1 MDSDASQPFPDDMV
15 NFSLFNSTAASTLA
29 PRLGKLVIAGRN
41 AILTP
46 HYLPLTSRG
55 AVPHIAHDVMRE
67 HTAISGLY
75 FGLEDF
81 IEKLQKKACPPIYKT
96 PAAPN
101 ESPLRNFVCLPEDPV
116 LVLGPRRV
124 PPLPCPP
131 SNTPNSVAVLT
142 TVGFGQLETGQY
154 VEAVQKLRPD
164 IVVGLADLVLTHQPG
179 LKRQGKMVDRT
190 HAFTTY
196 ATQQLYG
203 SAAPEEDRLKT
214 AYFAP
219 LLPLD
224 NAQQTLYLEDLEEEL
239 RRYISGLALYEP
251 ASLSIVPE
259 SLGGLPRLL
268 FSEPA
273 TPHDILRD
281 VSLGADLLTIP
292 FLGTSSDAG
301 MALDFVFPAPVDTK
315 DTSVIQSKPLAFDLW
330 ESTFTTD
337 TSPLNETCQC
347 YTCRNHHRAY
357 IHHLLSAKE
366 MLAWTLLQI
375 HNLSTMDNFF
385 TKIRECIQQG
395 TFESEVERFQRT
407 YASQL
412 PEQTGQGPRV
422 RGYQAPS
429 RGPNEPRR
437 NPRAYGRLDDAIEK
451 FTESQ
456 SSIATPDTGAEGL
469 EEHGFA
475 KKLSS

>member
-1 MDSDASQPFPDDMV
+1 MGSNASQRSSNDMV
-15 NFSLFNSTAASTLA
+15 NFSLFNSATASTLA
-29 PRLGKLVIAGRN
+29 PRLGKLAIAGRN
-41 AILTP
+41 PILTP
-46 HYLPLTSRG
+46 HYIPLTSRG
-55 AVPHIAHDVMRE
+55 AVPHIAHDVMRGQ
-67 HTAISGLY
+67 TAVNSLY

-81 IEKLQKKACPPIYKT
+81 IEKLQKKACPPVYKT

-124 PPLPCPP
+124 PPLACPP

-164 IVVGLADLVLTHQPG
+164 IAVGLADLVLTHQPG

-196 ATQQLYG
+196 STEKLYG
-203 SAAPEEDRLKT
+203 EAVPEESRSKT

-219 LLPLD
+219 ILPLD
-224 NAQQTLYLEDLEEEL
+224 NAQQTLYLEDLEDEL
-239 RRYISGLALYEP
+239 RRYISGLALYES
-251 ASLSIVPE
+251 ASLSAVPE
-259 SLGGLPRLL
+259 SLGDLPRLL

-273 TPHDILRD
+273 TPHDILRQ
-281 VSLGADLLTIP
+281 VSSGADLLTIP
-292 FLGTSSDAG
+292 FLGDASDAG
-301 MALDFVFPAPVDTK
+301 MALDFVFPAPDAYS
-315 DTSVIQSKPLAFDLW
+315 TSATDPKPLALDLW
-330 ESTFTTD
+330 APDFTTD
-337 TSPLNETCQC
+337 TEPLHKACQC

-357 IHHLLSAKE
+357 IHHLLAAKE
-366 MLAWTLLQI
+366 MLAWSLLQL
-375 HNLSTMDNFF
+375 HNLHTMDCFF
-385 TKIRECIQQG
+385 AGIRESIQQG
-395 TFESEVERFQRT
+395 TFESDVEIFQRT
-407 YASQL
+407 YAPQL
-412 PEQTGQGPRV
+412 PEKTGQGPRI

-437 NPRAYGRLDDAIEK
+437 NPRAYGRLDTIEK
-451 FTESQ
+451 FAESQ

-475 KKLSS
+475 TKLSS

>member
-1 MDSDASQPFPDDMV
+1 MGSDVSQRPPNDMV
-15 NFSLFNSTAASTLA
+15 NFSLLNSVTASTLA
-29 PRLGKLVIAGRN
+29 PRLGKLAIAGRN

-46 HYLPLTSRG
+46 HYIPLTSRG
-55 AVPHIAHDVMRE
+55 AVPHVAHDVMRE
-67 HTAISGLY
+67 QTAISGLY
-75 FGLEDF
+75 FALEDF
-81 IEKLQKKACPPIYKT
+81 IEKLQKKACPPVYKT

-124 PPLPCPP
+124 PPLACPP
-131 SNTPNSVAVLT
+131 SNTPNSIAVLT
-142 TVGFGQLETGQY
+142 AVGFGQLGTGQY

-164 IVVGLADLVLTHQPG
+164 IVVGLADLVLTHRPG

-196 ATQQLYG
+196 STEQLYG
-203 SAAPEEDRLKT
+203 DAVSEENRSKT

-219 LLPLD
+219 ILPLD
-224 NAQQTLYLEDLEEEL
+224 NAQQTLYLDDLEDEL
-239 RRYISGLALYEP
+239 RRYISGLALYESE
-251 ASLSIVPE
+251 SLSVVPE
-259 SLGGLPRLL
+259 SLGHLPRLL

-273 TPHDILRD
+273 TPHDILRE

-292 FLGTSSDAG
+292 FLGHATDAG
-301 MALDFVFPAPVDTK
+301 MALDFVFPPPSDAH
-315 DTSVIQSKPLAFDLW
+315 DTSATQSKPLAIDLW
-330 ESTFTTD
+330 APTFTTD
-337 TSPLNETCQC
+337 TAPLNEACQC

-366 MLAWTLLQI
+366 MLAWALLQL
-375 HNLSTMDNFF
+375 HNLHTMDSFF
-385 TKIRECIQQG
+385 AKIRESIQQG
-395 TFESEVERFQRT
+395 TFESDVQRFQRI

-412 PEQTGQGPRV
+412 PEKTGQGPRV

-437 NPRAYGRLDDAIEK
+437 NPRAYGRLDAIG
-451 FTESQ
+451 TLAESQ